1 MAATPADV
9 TEGVTTHVLKKSFA
23 QEFSDFLRTAPEK
36 VSKQFIEAGLL
47 GKGKGFMTKR
57 DVANRVTVAQ
67 SAGLL
72 STQDEEHLMKNRL
85 AGKTAGGKT
94 RGAKTNGSGRVHR
107 GEKHQETSRNV
118 ALEKV
123 TPFMDAFEA
132 LVNRAV
138 IDPSVTREE
147 LIRQALFTT
156 AAFNGSLSE
165 RLDS

>member
-1 MAATPADV
+1 MAATPAEV
-9 TEGVTTHVLKKSFA
+9 TEGVTSPRVTKKSFS
-23 QEFSDFLRTAPEK
+23 QEFQDFLRNAPEK
-36 VSKQFIEAGLL
+36 VSKQFIEEGLL
-47 GKGKGFMTKR
+47 GTGKGFMTKR

-94 RGAKTNGSGRVHR
+94 RAPKTNGSGRAHR
-107 GEKHQETSRNV
+107 EKEQEVNPKD
-118 ALEKV
+118 ALERV
-123 TPFMDAFEA
+123 MPFMDAFED

-138 IDPSVTREE
+138 VDPRISREE

-156 AAFNGSLSE
+156 AAFNGSISE